1 MNGHQQYQHQQQH
14 HNRQQQHHHHHQ
26 QQRLLEQ
33 HQRLLEQQQRCLPQ
47 QSSRRPSAAAAASAA
62 AAEVSSNTAAAV
74 LRPAQTSPPKHR
86 PRIVHLDDEAALSA
100 ALTADGYRLGSTV
113 GHGSYSKVRIAYRTV
128 PVTATKSSTAR
139 VACKVINK
147 RRDGGTS
154 SYVRKFLPRELDVL
168 RTVRHPNVVR
178 THRIYVT
185 PNTVHVFMDYCEIGD
200 LLSHLQHVKSIPQWQ
215 AHTFFRALDFFHDRA
230 RHGHRRQIC
239 EAVDYLHQK
248 NISHR
253 DIKCENV
260 LLESMR
266 TVKLTD
272 FGFARLCADERGR
285 RLMSQ
290 TYCGSSSYAAPEVL
304 QGIPYDPI
312 SYDMWALGVVLYVM
326 LSDAMPFPHSNRQQI
341 VANQI
346 AKKFSRPKKPVSRE
360 ALKLISIILE
370 PDVNK
375 RATMNQVKHHPWVK
389 QQNPYHTH

>member
-14 HNRQQQHHHHHQ
+14 HNRQQQHHHHHHQ

-47 QSSRRPSAAAAASAA
+47 QSSRRPSAAAAASA
-62 AAEVSSNTAAAV
+62 EVSPNPAAAV

-215 AHTFFRALDFFHDRA
+215 AHTFFRSVYSVSDELLVCYFRNLYFNLSIFLFSTA
-230 RHGHRRQIC
+230 RSP
-239 EAVDYLHQK
+239 AVVFRCTHIIFRVHYLC
-248 NISHR
+248 ITP
-253 DIKCENV
+253 IKTLNA
-260 LLESMR
+260 
-266 TVKLTD
+266 
-272 FGFARLCADERGR
+272 F
-285 RLMSQ
+285 
-290 TYCGSSSYAAPEVL
+290 SSY
-304 QGIPYDPI
+304 I
-312 SYDMWALGVVLYVM
+312 
-326 LSDAMPFPHSNRQQI
+326 
-341 VANQI
+341 
-346 AKKFSRPKKPVSRE
+346 
-360 ALKLISIILE
+360 
-370 PDVNK
+370 
-375 RATMNQVKHHPWVK
+375 
-389 QQNPYHTH
+389 

>member
-14 HNRQQQHHHHHQ
+14 HNRQQHHHHHHQ

-47 QSSRRPSAAAAASAA
+47 QCSRRPSAAASATT
-62 AAEVSSNTAAAV
+62 AAEVSSNPAAAV
-74 LRPAQTSPPKHR
+74 LRPAQPPPPSSPPKHR

-215 AHTFFRALDFFHDRA
+215 AHTFFRSVYSVSELLVCFFRNVFFNFSIFPAARAPAVVFPCTYTHIILYMYITPIKTLKAL
-230 RHGHRRQIC
+230 
-239 EAVDYLHQK
+239 
-248 NISHR
+248 
-253 DIKCENV
+253 
-260 LLESMR
+260 
-266 TVKLTD
+266 
-272 FGFARLCADERGR
+272 
-285 RLMSQ
+285 
-290 TYCGSSSYAAPEVL
+290 SSYIGDL
-304 QGIPYDPI
+304 F
-312 SYDMWALGVVLYVM
+312 AL
-326 LSDAMPFPHSNRQQI
+326 F
-341 VANQI
+341 
-346 AKKFSRPKKPVSRE
+346 
-360 ALKLISIILE
+360 
-370 PDVNK
+370 
-375 RATMNQVKHHPWVK
+375 
-389 QQNPYHTH
+389 

>member
-1 MNGHQQYQHQQQH
+1 MNGHQQYQHQQQ
-14 HNRQQQHHHHHQ
+14 QHHHQ
-26 QQRLLEQ
+26 RQRLLEQ
-33 HQRLLEQQQRCLPQ
+33 HRRLLEQRQRRLPQ
-47 QSSRRPSAAAAASAA
+47 QCCRLPPAPTP
-62 AAEVSSNTAAAV
+62 EGVSPNPVILPTQ
-74 LRPAQTSPPKHR
+74 RSPPPKYR
-86 PRIVHLDDEAALSA
+86 PRIVHLANEDALSA

-113 GHGSYSKVRIAYRTV
+113 GHGSYSKVRIAFWAA
-128 PVTATKSSTAR
+128 PAPASSSSATAR

-147 RRDGGTS
+147 RRDPGTS
-154 SYVRKFLPRELDVL
+154 SYVRKFLPRELEVL

-185 PNTVHVFMDYCEIGD
+185 PYTVHVFMDYCEIGD
-200 LLSHLQHVKSIPQWQ
+200 LLSHMQHVKTIPQWQ
-215 AHTFFRALDFFHDRA
+215 AHTFFRQL
-230 RHGHRRQIC
+230 C
-239 EAVDYLHQK
+239 EAVDYLHRK
-248 NISHR
+248 NITHR

-272 FGFARLCADERGR
+272 FGFARLCADERGQ

-304 QGIPYDPI
+304 QGIPYDPT

-346 AKKFSRPKKPVSRE
+346 AKKFSKPKKPVSRE
-360 ALKLISIILE
+360 ALKLIS
-370 PDVNK
+370 
-375 RATMNQVKHHPWVK
+375 
-389 QQNPYHTH
+389 

>member
-14 HNRQQQHHHHHQ
+14 HNRQQHHHHHQ

-33 HQRLLEQQQRCLPQ
+33 HQRILEQQQRCLLQ
-47 QSSRRPSAAAAASAA
+47 QCSRRPPAAATSATTA
-62 AAEVSSNTAAAV
+62 TAAEVSSNPAAAV
-74 LRPAQTSPPKHR
+74 LRPAQPPPKHR

-100 ALTADGYRLGSTV
+100 ALTTDGYRLGSTV

-215 AHTFFRALDFFHDRA
+215 AHTFFRSVYSVSEILVCFFQNVYFNFSISYGPIVRCCFSLRVYAH
-230 RHGHRRQIC
+230 
-239 EAVDYLHQK
+239 
-248 NISHR
+248 NIPCLLYITP
-253 DIKCENV
+253 IKTLNA
-260 LLESMR
+260 
-266 TVKLTD
+266 
-272 FGFARLCADERGR
+272 F
-285 RLMSQ
+285 
-290 TYCGSSSYAAPEVL
+290 SSYIGDLLVL
-304 QGIPYDPI
+304 
-312 SYDMWALGVVLYVM
+312 
-326 LSDAMPFPHSNRQQI
+326 F
-341 VANQI
+341 
-346 AKKFSRPKKPVSRE
+346 
-360 ALKLISIILE
+360 
-370 PDVNK
+370 
-375 RATMNQVKHHPWVK
+375 
-389 QQNPYHTH
+389 

>member
-1 MNGHQQYQHQQQH
+1 MNGHHQTYQQPHHQLQH
-14 HNRQQQHHHHHQ
+14 RHHHQ

-33 HQRLLEQQQRCLPQ
+33 HQRLLEQQQRRVTQ
-47 QSSRRPSAAAAASAA
+47 QCSRRPPSAAQAPST
-62 AAEVSSNTAAAV
+62 AEVSLNRVVHHT
-74 LRPAQTSPPKHR
+74 TEPPPPPPPPPSKHR
-86 PRIVHLDDEAALSA
+86 PRIMHLDSEDALSA
-100 ALTADGYRLGSTV
+100 ALAADGYRLGSTV
-113 GHGSYSKVRIAYRTV
+113 GHGSYSKVRLAFRTV
-128 PVTATKSSTAR
+128 PVTASASASSMAR

-147 RRDGGTS
+147 RRDPGTS
-154 SYVRKFLPRELDVL
+154 SYVRKFLPRELEVL

-185 PNTVHVFMDYCEIGD
+185 PYTVHVFMDYCENGD

-215 AHTFFRALDFFHDRA
+215 AHTFFR
-230 RHGHRRQIC
+230 QIC
-239 EAVDYLHQK
+239 EAVDYLHRK

-272 FGFARLCADERGR
+272 FGFARFCADERGR

-346 AKKFSRPKKPVSRE
+346 AKKFSRPKKPVARE

>member
-14 HNRQQQHHHHHQ
+14 HNRQQHHHHHHQQQ

-47 QSSRRPSAAAAASAA
+47 QCSRRPSAAASATAAV
-62 AAEVSSNTAAAV
+62 VSSNPAAAV
-74 LRPAQTSPPKHR
+74 LRPAQPPPSSPSKHR
-86 PRIVHLDDEAALSA
+86 PRIVHLDDELALSA

-215 AHTFFRALDFFHDRA
+215 AHTFFRSVNSVSQLLVCFSRNLYF
-230 RHGHRRQIC
+230 
-239 EAVDYLHQK
+239 
-248 NISHR
+248 NFSISHGPIAR
-253 DIKCENV
+253 CFFSLHAHNIPCLLCITPIKTLNAF
-260 LLESMR
+260 S
-266 TVKLTD
+266 TYIGD
-272 FGFARLCADERGR
+272 FDL
-285 RLMSQ
+285 
-290 TYCGSSSYAAPEVL
+290 
-304 QGIPYDPI
+304 
-312 SYDMWALGVVLYVM
+312 
-326 LSDAMPFPHSNRQQI
+326 I
-341 VANQI
+341 VQ
-346 AKKFSRPKKPVSRE
+346 RVR
-360 ALKLISIILE
+360 
-370 PDVNK
+370 
-375 RATMNQVKHHPWVK
+375 
-389 QQNPYHTH
+389 

>member
-1 MNGHQQYQHQQQH
+1 MNGHHQHQHHQQQH
-14 HNRQQQHHHHHQ
+14 HQQQHHQNHH
-26 QQRLLEQ
+26 QQRLLDQ
-33 HQRLLEQQQRCLPQ
+33 HQRLLEQQQRRILSPQ
-47 QSSRRPSAAAAASAA
+47 QCSRRSTATTH
-62 AAEVSSNTAAAV
+62 AEVSPNPVA
-74 LRPAQTSPPKHR
+74 LLAQSSKHR
-86 PRIVHLDDEAALSA
+86 PRIVHLDNEDALSE
-100 ALTADGYRLGSTV
+100 ALTADGYRLGTTV
-113 GHGSYSKVRIAYRTV
+113 GHGSYSKVRIAFRTV
-128 PVTATKSSTAR
+128 PVTASSLYPSTAR

-147 RRDGGTS
+147 RREGGAS

-185 PNTVHVFMDYCEIGD
+185 PYTVHVFMDYCENGD
-200 LLSHLQHVKSIPQWQ
+200 LLSYLQHVKTIPHWQ
-215 AHTFFRALDFFHDRA
+215 AHTFF
-230 RHGHRRQIC
+230 RQIC
-239 EAVDYLHQK
+239 EAVDYLHRK

-285 RLMSQ
+285 TLMSQ

-312 SYDMWALGVVLYVM
+312 SYDMWALGVVLYVI
-326 LSDAMPFPHSNRQQI
+326 LSDTMPFPHSNRQQI

-346 AKKFSRPKKPVSRE
+346 AKKFSRPKKPVPRE
-360 ALKLISIILE
+360 AMKLITIILE

>member
-1 MNGHQQYQHQQQH
+1 MNGHHQYLHQQQH
-14 HNRQQQHHHHHQ
+14 HNHQQHQHRH
-26 QQRLLEQ
+26 Q
-33 HQRLLEQQQRCLPQ
+33 HQRLLEQQQRCIQ
-47 QSSRRPSAAAAASAA
+47 QQCSRRPTASV
-62 AAEVSSNTAAAV
+62 AEVSPNPVAFQP
-74 LRPAQTSPPKHR
+74 LPQPLLPPKHR
-86 PRIVHLDDEAALSA
+86 PRIVHLDDENALTA

-113 GHGSYSKVRIAYRTV
+113 GHGSYSKVRIAFKTV
-128 PVTATKSSTAR
+128 PVTATTSSTTR

-168 RTVRHPNVVR
+168 RTVRHPNVIK

-200 LLSHLQHVKSIPQWQ
+200 LLSHLQHVKTIPQWQ
-215 AHTFFRALDFFHDRA
+215 AHTFFR
-230 RHGHRRQIC
+230 QIC
-239 EAVDYLHQK
+239 EAVDYLHRK

-375 RATMNQVKHHPWVK
+375 RATMIQVKHHPWVK